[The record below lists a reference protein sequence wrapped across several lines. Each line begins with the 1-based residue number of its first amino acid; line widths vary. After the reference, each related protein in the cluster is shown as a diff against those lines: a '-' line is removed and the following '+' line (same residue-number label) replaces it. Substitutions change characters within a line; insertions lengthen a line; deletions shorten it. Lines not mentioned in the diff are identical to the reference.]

1 MIFRWKPVFSAGSFF
16 FIDSIPAIEDNKFG
30 KVGIEENVANLKDV
44 ARLAGV
50 SVATVSQAL
59 NGKYVNERTREKV
72 LKCAAELK
80 YYPNKSGRT
89 LITGKAATIMLVVI
103 NSRGHADIV
112 NESTFFYHIIQGI
125 LKVVEK
131 QEHSFLFDVKNWEDA
146 DLTEYFTRRV
156 HDRSTDGLI
165 IIPQYVR
172 PYDFL
177 SALGDFPVIFLNASD
192 VTEQL
197 NTVYI
202 DNELGARLIAE
213 HFIKSGYKNIA
224 IIHGPEDHYD
234 GIQRKRSF
242 LATMKSNGI
251 DVPEKSQIYGDYTI
265 ESGHRGAALLL
276 ETVQPEAIFCANDY
290 MAAGAMR
297 CLKERGLSIPGDVAV
312 AGYDNVELSQAVFPQ
327 LTTIDGRMHDLGIAL
342 AENLFKV
349 MDTGH
354 SPVNIRLVPQLLKRG
369 TA

>member
-1 MIFRWKPVFSAGSFF
+1 
-16 FIDSIPAIEDNKFG
+16 
-30 KVGIEENVANLKDV
+30 VANLKDV

-59 NGKYVNERTREKV
+59 NGKYVNEKTREKV
-72 LKCAAELK
+72 LRCAAELK

-89 LITGKAATIMLVVI
+89 LITGKASSVMLVVI
-103 NSRGHADIV
+103 NSKNHADIV

-125 LKVVEK
+125 LKVV
-131 QEHSFLFDVKNWEDA
+131 QDHDHSFLFDVKNWEDG

-156 HDRSTDGLI
+156 NDRSTDGLI
-165 IIPQYVR
+165 IIPQYIR

-177 SALGDFPVIFLNASD
+177 NVLGDFPVVFQNACCAAD
-192 VTEQL
+192 KL
-197 NTVYI
+197 NTVFI
-202 DNELGARLIAE
+202 DHEHGARLVAE
-213 HFIKSGYKNIA
+213 SFLKTGYKKIA

-234 GIQRKRSF
+234 GFQRKRSF
-242 LATMKSNGI
+242 LETMKNNGI
-251 DVPEKSQIYGDYTI
+251 LIPEVSQIYGDYTI
-265 ESGHRGAALLL
+265 ESGYRGAARLLR
-276 ETVQPEAIFCANDY
+276 ENRPEAIFCANDY

-297 CLKERGLSIPGDVAV
+297 CLKENGLNIPGDVAV

-327 LTTIDGRMHDLGIAL
+327 LTTVDGRMHELGIAL

-349 MDTGH
+349 MSTGH
-354 SPVNIRLVPQLLKRG
+354 SPVNIRLVPDFLKRG